1 MVNSIT
7 ELWFVTCIQWLTLP
21 VWQQQFLVGKVIML
35 PTHSGTQWFTF
46 VLYQS
51 AYANKAGIQADQV
64 TNCTLSR
71 SYYYSRSADHITI
84 SLHQV
89 TPDYRGKCS
98 PPPSLRTRHYS
109 MCMSK
114 TFFRMMQGWQRQ
126 KPWKVY
132 RCSVHARQWVLGLCK
147 SFICHV
153 MTDQWGAV

>member
-1 MVNSIT
+1 MICNMHSMIDPTSLTATVLGREGDNAPYTQRHTMVH
-7 ELWFVTCIQWLTLP
+7 VCI
-21 VWQQQFLVGKVIML
+21 I
-35 PTHSGTQWFTF
+35 
-46 VLYQS
+46 S